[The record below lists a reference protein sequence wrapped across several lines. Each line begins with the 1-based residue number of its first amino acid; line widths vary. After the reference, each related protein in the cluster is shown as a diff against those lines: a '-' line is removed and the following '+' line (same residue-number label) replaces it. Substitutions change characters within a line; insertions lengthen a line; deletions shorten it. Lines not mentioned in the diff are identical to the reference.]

1 MTTEDTPIDL
11 GDSQE
16 TDLKKIII
24 MVKIEAAAARYPG
37 FWSLI

>member
-16 TDLKKIII
+16 TDKKKKK
-24 MVKIEAAAARYPG
+24 VKIEAAAARYPG
-37 FWSLI
+37 F